1 MPINGFSIGRDVAVD
16 FNLPQGLVRFSNV
29 TGFTK
34 KQITTGIESKGLD
47 GTNRFGDIPSGWEGT
62 LTIDRANANMD
73 QAFAFVEGLYY
84 SGANVPASTIQ
95 ETITEPSGAITQ
107 WRYIGVSM
115 KFDDAG
121 DAEGDKKITQKLSWK
136 ASLRQQV

>member
-1 MPINGFSIGRDVAVD
+1 LPINQLSIGRDVAVD
-16 FNLPQGLVRFSNV
+16 FNLPQGPARFSNV

-47 GTNRFGDIPSGWEGT
+47 GTNRFGEIPSGWEGT
-62 LTIDRANANMD
+62 LTIDRANSNMD
-73 QAFAFVEGLYY
+73 QAFAYLEGLYY
-84 SGANVPASTIQ
+84 AGANVPASTIT
-95 ETITEPSGAITQ
+95 ETITEPNGSISQ
-107 WRYIGVSM
+107 WRYTGVAM